1 MTVRSA
7 LLALAVLAAGAAQA
21 RDYPTKPV
29 RVVFGIGAGGVGDGM
44 ARLVNERVAAALKQP
59 FVLEH
64 RP

>member
-7 LLALAVLAAGAAQA
+7 LLALAVLAAGAA
-21 RDYPTKPV
+21 
-29 RVVFGIGAGGVGDGM
+29 
-44 ARLVNERVAAALKQP
+44 LKQP